1 MQSSA
6 ISDGRDGLP
15 ADTVVEPP
23 SIRHALESG
32 IGDGRQHASE
42 APQGRGVVGKRADV
56 ACVVAAGGS
65 GERLG
70 RPGGKQLMP
79 VLGKPLL
86 TWSLQAFDAVSQVGL
101 IVAVCPE
108 DRLEEYRALA
118 IEPYELV
125 TPVELVPSG
134 QLRQESAMNGVE
146 AVPRSFRF
154 IAMHDG
160 ARPIIPPETIVHAIN
175 MLKGTPEADGVV
187 CGHPA
192 IDTLKVIEGDSVVGT
207 PDRSMFWVAQ
217 TPQVFH
223 ADVLRQAHVSAME
236 DGYIGTDDS
245 SLVERVGG
253 HVILLECPR
262 DNIKLTVPEDVASVA
277 AFLRQR
283 YGDQVGYGKPVGPDT
298 PLPAEGI
305 LGA

>member
-1 MQSSA
+1 LATQQPSEA
-6 ISDGRDGLP
+6 QPHGLV
-15 ADTVVEPP
+15 DTVVEPP
-23 SIRHALESG
+23 SIVEAVEQGLRGGAIHHA
-32 IGDGRQHASE
+32 A
-42 APQGRGVVGKRADV
+42 APQGRGVVGKKADV
-56 ACVVAAGGS
+56 AVVIVAGGS

-86 TWSLQAFDAVSQVGL
+86 TWSLQAFDAVSQVGK
-101 IVAVCPE
+101 IVVACPE
-108 DRLEEYRALA
+108 ARMEEYRSLA
-118 IEPYELV
+118 IEPYDLV
-125 TPVELVPSG
+125 TPIELVPSG

-146 AVPRSFRF
+146 AVPDSFKF

-160 ARPIIPPETIVHAIN
+160 ARPVILPETIVHAIN
-175 MLKGTPEADGVV
+175 MLKGTLEADGVV

-192 IDTLKVIEGDSVVGT
+192 IDTLKVINGDTVVGT

-223 ADVLRQAHVSAME
+223 ADILRQAHLAAME
-236 DGYIGTDDS
+236 EGFIGTDDS

-253 HVILLECPR
+253 RIILLECPR
-262 DNIKLTVPEDVASVA
+262 DNLKLTVPEDVAPIV

-283 YGDQVGYGKPVGPDT
+283 YGQPEDDLSGE
-298 PLPAEGI
+298 AR
-305 LGA
+305 